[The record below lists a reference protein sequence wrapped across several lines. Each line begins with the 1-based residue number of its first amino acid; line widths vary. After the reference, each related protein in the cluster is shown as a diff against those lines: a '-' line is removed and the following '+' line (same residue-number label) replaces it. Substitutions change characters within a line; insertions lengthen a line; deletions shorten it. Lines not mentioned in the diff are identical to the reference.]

1 MARVLEVSA
10 SESDRESL
18 LRRDERAVE
27 KDGDF
32 VYYDSASEEKLEFFE
47 LFQDRIELF
56 GCSFLSI
63 ICFLSSLLNEDI
75 GLSQMSF
82 IVCLQHMIRNKR

>member
-1 MARVLEVSA
+1 MLQTKKILTVRCSNYCLARVLEVSA

-32 VYYDSASEEKLEFFE
+32 VYYDSASEEKLDLFE

-56 GCSFLSI
+56 G
-63 ICFLSSLLNEDI
+63 
-75 GLSQMSF
+75 
-82 IVCLQHMIRNKR
+82 